1 MIFESR
7 EICERSAT
15 VVNPY
20 LNRFDWGF
28 PYKRRT
34 QGDVRNSKSSSSD
47 VRKSRP
53 FRNLCISSKYR
64 PLTHS
69 SPITLK
75 TVHPLGYM

>member
-53 FRNLCISSKYR
+53 I
-64 PLTHS
+64 
-69 SPITLK
+69 
-75 TVHPLGYM
+75 LGGGSLRTSQTFAKM

>member
-1 MIFESR
+1 MRFESR

-34 QGDVRNSKSSSSD
+34 QETFAIPN
-47 VRKSRP
+47 P
-53 FRNLCISSKYR
+53 APQTFANLDLS
-64 PLTHS
+64 
-69 SPITLK
+69 
-75 TVHPLGYM
+75 